1 MFLIFTLIV
10 FTGNNIC
17 ACWALGRLIFALE
30 VDSKIFNEVLKPLLD
45 AKLGENIVRHVF
57 NLDDNSPIKKK
68 TKNNLDYE

>member
-1 MFLIFTLIV
+1 
-10 FTGNNIC
+10 
-17 ACWALGRLIFALE
+17 
-30 VDSKIFNEVLKPLLD
+30 LKPLLD